1 MPEIS
6 NVRKLMTLLFRFFFF
21 GPVSISLF
29 VKYYDNHTFKSV
41 VL

>member
-6 NVRKLMTLLFRFFFF
+6 NVRKLMTLLFRFFF